1 MKGVN
6 VHNLEIEIKDHI
18 ERHNIDIGAL
28 TFTCE
33 GREYKM
39 DIIQSYTEYTED
51 LGDELITRITCDLE
65 PKPDRE
71 VFDECKF
78 DFTAE
83 DLINGY
89 DREMTLYVG
98 GDGEDFE
105 VKTIRFHFDIDG
117 QDYELKDIKEEV

>member
-18 ERHNIDIGAL
+18 ERHHIDLGAL

-39 DIIQSYTEYTED
+39 DIIQSYTDYTED
-51 LGDELITRITCDLE
+51 LDGSDITRITCDLE
-65 PKPDRE
+65 TEPDLE
-71 VFDECKF
+71 VFGDCKF
-78 DFTAE
+78 DFTKE
-83 DLINGY
+83 DLIDGY
-89 DREMTLYVG
+89 DREMTVYVD
-98 GDGEDFE
+98 GDGDDFE